1 MNPREKII
9 KQFWEAFAETDFDL
23 AASYMSD
30 DAIVVWSNT
39 EETFNRDEFISLQK
53 KYPGE
58 HQIILEKVISAE
70 SSTNIIISI
79 VKVISKFSE
88 NEIKSF
94 YAISLFEF
102 KDDIIIKITEYWGD
116 ISEPPDW
123 RK

>member
-9 KQFWEAFAETDFDL
+9 RQFWEAFAETDFDL

-39 EETFNRDEFISLQK
+39 EEAFNRDDFISLQK

-79 VKVISKFSE
+79 VKVISKFNE

-94 YAISLFEF
+94 YAVSLFEF
-102 KDDIIIKITEYWGD
+102 KDDMIIKITEYWGD